1 MCVGRLFWA
10 AGLGTYKSVGINR
23 HPLFCD
29 VRPMVGGGS
38 YYLLQGEDALPE
50 KVLTLSP
57 DGSGLYIPED
67 LSERTGLQSRQPILG
82 PGP

>member
-1 MCVGRLFWA
+1 
-10 AGLGTYKSVGINR
+10 
-23 HPLFCD
+23 
-29 VRPMVGGGS
+29 MVGGGS

-67 LSERTGLQSRQPILG
+67 LSRRTGLQSRQPILG